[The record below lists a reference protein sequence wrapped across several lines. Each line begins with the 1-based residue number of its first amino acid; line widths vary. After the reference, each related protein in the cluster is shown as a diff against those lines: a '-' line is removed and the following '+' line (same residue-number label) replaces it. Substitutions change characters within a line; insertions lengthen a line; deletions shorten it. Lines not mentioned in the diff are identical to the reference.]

1 MMRRYLWVA
10 LALLLLGPQVRAGE
24 TPGVGIVKGTVTVAG
39 KPTADVV
46 VSIEGVASETI
57 KAQMSAAGTR
67 KAVLDQRN
75 MKFVPFVLPVLV
87 GTTVN
92 FPNNDKN
99 WHNVYSKSEAKKFDL
114 GLYAPGKSRSATF
127 DKPGIVRILC
137 NVHPSMEAFIVVKE
151 HPYFAAPDKS
161 GNYRLD
167 KVPVGKYRLEVW
179 HPQFGRTEY
188 GVEIVRDG
196 EVVDMNFDLKKK

>member
-1 MMRRYLWVA
+1 MTRRWLWVV
-10 LALLLLGPQVRAGE
+10 LVPFLFVPDVGAGE
-24 TPGVGIVKGTVTVAG
+24 AGSVGIVKGTVTLAG

-46 VSIEGVASETI
+46 VSLEGVPPEVSERQI
-57 KAQMSAAGTR
+57 SAGAAR

-75 MKFVPFVLPVLV
+75 MKFIPFVLPVLV

-92 FPNNDKN
+92 FPNNDKS
-99 WHNVYSKSEAKKFDL
+99 WHNVYSKSDAKKFDL
-114 GLYAPGKSRSATF
+114 GLYAPGKSRSIIF

-151 HPYFAAPDKS
+151 HPYFAAPDQA

-167 KVPVGKYRLEVW
+167 NVPVGKYRLRAW
-179 HPQFGRTEY
+179 HPQFGTTEY
-188 GVEIVRDG
+188 GVEIVREG
-196 EVVDMNFDLKKK
+196 EVVDINFDLKKK